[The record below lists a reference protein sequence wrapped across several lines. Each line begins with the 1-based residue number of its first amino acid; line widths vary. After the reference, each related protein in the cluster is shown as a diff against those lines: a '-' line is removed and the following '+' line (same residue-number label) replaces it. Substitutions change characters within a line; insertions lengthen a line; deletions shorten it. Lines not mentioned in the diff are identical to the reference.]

1 MSMSKT
7 YTSVPFD
14 ADVRRVIRVES
25 AKDEK
30 SMGEWIEKVVV
41 DKLVSDKKIKAP
53 KEAK

>member
-1 MSMSKT
+1 MSKT

-14 ADVRRVIRVES
+14 AEVRKVIRVES

-41 DKLVSDKKIKAP
+41 AKLVSDKKIKLP
-53 KEAK
+53 KDVK